1 MDYGWKLYEQK
12 KKKVMLDEKMG
23 KVAKGERK
31 KTKEKK
37 KKKKKK
43 KRKEKNRKEKCSFVF
58 LRFYVDRA

>member
-1 MDYGWKLYEQK
+1 MVGNYMKR

-43 KRKEKNRKEKCSFVF
+43 KRKEKNREEKCSFVF